1 MVKQINT
8 LHTKGFTRRSKVTKI
23 LGISISS
30 LLPDI
35 ERLFASSDIAFLSI
49 HFPFSNQ
56 ANMPWIRD
64 ARVFR
69 LEKAEKSAR
78 QPSAESIREL
88 IRDASGRRAYSP
100 DCCVL
105 RAPRLV
111 SIFFL
116 RRFSRE
122 TSSHSDKFPRE
133 DAPLCGPARMGR
145 LRVVSQTR
153 FPRGLESREK
163 LPMDRLSA
171 LKTRWMRCCLN
182 LADEKSSRRCDVS
195 LLKADKFLWLE
206 NITRWIDEGL

>member
-78 QPSAESIREL
+78 QPSAESIQEL

-116 RRFSRE
+116 RLL
-122 TSSHSDKFPRE
+122 SSFFAFHGKRRPIAINF
-133 DAPLCGPARMGR
+133 LARMR
-145 LRVVSQTR
+145 LCAGQLAWAASASSARRASLVDWNRV
-153 FPRGLESREK
+153 K
-163 LPMDRLSA
+163 N
-171 LKTRWMRCCLN
+171 C
-182 LADEKSSRRCDVS
+182 
-195 LLKADKFLWLE
+195 
-206 NITRWIDEGL
+206 RWIDWTP

>member
-1 MVKQINT
+1 
-8 LHTKGFTRRSKVTKI
+8 
-23 LGISISS
+23 
-30 LLPDI
+30 
-35 ERLFASSDIAFLSI
+35 
-49 HFPFSNQ
+49 
-56 ANMPWIRD
+56 MPWIRD
-64 ARVFR
+64 VRVFR

-78 QPSAESIREL
+78 QPGAESIREL

-122 TSSHSDKFPRE
+122 MSSRRDKFPRE

-163 LPMDRLSA
+163 LSMDRLSA

-182 LADEKSSRRCDVS
+182 LADEKSSRRCDVPF
-195 LLKADKFLWLE
+195 LKADKFLWLE
-206 NITRWIDEGL
+206 NITR